1 MFIIDVGDFT
11 CQRYMLTAMI
21 IMIMKII
28 YIYIWS
34 HLISHHTG
42 MNVAHIDMNTD
53 ESIWFHTRVSACAL
67 AGVCVCTGIRWRV
80 SGLKA
85 CVDKNGGL
93 GIW

>member
-1 MFIIDVGDFT
+1 
-11 CQRYMLTAMI
+11 
-21 IMIMKII
+21 
-28 YIYIWS
+28 
-34 HLISHHTG
+34 

>member
-1 MFIIDVGDFT
+1 MSEIYVNGDDN
-11 CQRYMLTAMI
+11 YDNEDY
-21 IMIMKII
+21 I

-67 AGVCVCTGIRWRV
+67 AGVCVCTGF
-80 SGLKA
+80 KA
-85 CVDKNGGL
+85 CVAKNVGV